1 MDYDITENIKN
12 PLNGIIILVY
22 MGYFFGLIFFINYSN
37 KQVKEIEPEK
47 EKNKYLDEY
56 NNLEL
61 NDIKDDRLK
70 EIENSYVEEETEKY
84 GIIRMY
90 YKEGFI
96 YYTSERK
103 NVPYVILDM
112 VARKFVINN
121 NCKILHVDIVD
132 EINKAKEQSNKEP
145 LETKEKIDDV
155 FAKFKDYN
163 IIKKN
168 NINIK
173 SKINNFKYGGK
184 ISEISTKRISSESH
198 KLSYSEFKKNN

>member
-22 MGYFFGLIFFINYSN
+22 MGYFFGLIFLINYSN